1 MIRIVL
7 QKLGFVNRIWGGMRS
22 NVTDTDSDILRQAK
36 DVGEDWPTPGNR
48 F

>member
-1 MIRIVL
+1 LYYRNWDLSTEYGV
-7 QKLGFVNRIWGGMRS
+7 VRS